1 MFKRLATLVSGLM
14 GRLFMDPFLSQAEQ
28 ASPSAK
34 PLRVKSTPVSRP
46 AARKPVSQKP
56 KSKASAAQ
64 VVTTAQLRKQ
74 KQKPARPTS
83 GETGL
88 QVATTV
94 SQPASQLRKPK
105 SSTAQKTKAAVS
117 RKQIPKPAQLTSGK
131 AGLRPATPVL
141 QIRQPASQA
150 PTSKRK
156 VAVLTLAGKKAT
168 PSKTAAQTRTARPSK
183 ASGS

>member
-1 MFKRLATLVSGLM
+1 MFKRLVTLVRGLM
-14 GRLFMDPFLSQAEQ
+14 GSPSTAPSTLTAEQ
-28 ASPSAK
+28 PSSSAK
-34 PLRVKSTPVSRP
+34 PLLVKPIQESRQP
-46 AARKPVSQKP
+46 ARKPVSQKP

>member
-14 GRLFMDPFLSQAEQ
+14 ERLFTVHSMSQAEQ
-28 ASPSAK
+28 LSPSVKQLPA
-34 PLRVKSTPVSRP
+34 KSTHGSRP

-64 VVTTAQLRKQ
+64 VGTTAQLRKQ

-83 GETGL
+83 GENGL
-88 QVATTV
+88 QVATTA

-105 SSTAQKTKAAVS
+105 SLTAQKTKAAVS
-117 RKQIPKPAQLTSGK
+117 RKQTPKPAQLTSGK
-131 AGLRPATPVL
+131 AGLRPATPAL

-150 PTSKRK
+150 PTPKRK
-156 VAVLTLAGKKAT
+156 AAVLTSQVKKAT